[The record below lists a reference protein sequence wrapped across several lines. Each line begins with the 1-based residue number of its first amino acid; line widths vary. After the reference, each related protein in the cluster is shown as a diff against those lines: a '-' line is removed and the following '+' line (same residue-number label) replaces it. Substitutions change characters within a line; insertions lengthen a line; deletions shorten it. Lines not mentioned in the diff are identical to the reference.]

1 MTTITH
7 DRRAALLKSTDLNG
21 IDFVTITSADQTRL
35 QVHFLNAVNV
45 QGWVTGAIT
54 ITGGETIA
62 TVRVLPLNDSD
73 WGWDDGHVVLSLR
86 VAAPGDFSD
95 YLLTIPSPALDSF
108 FASVRFSFKAGCP
121 SDLDCQ
127 PPQPVCPPPEGEAPP
142 IDYLAKDFLS
152 FRQALLD
159 FSALCYPAWQERSE
173 ADFGVMF
180 LEALSA
186 MADDLSYGQDRVAG
200 EASLVTATQRRS
212 VVRHARL
219 VDYEPLPATGAV
231 TRLQFDVASTV
242 KEIPHGVAVIAPG
255 PDGSRIVFETGLG
268 LRDPSPPPPAS
279 WLWNR
284 SPAIAA
290 YWFDETVRCLLVG
303 ATGMDI
309 AGHGYGVRAGQA
321 VLIETPGLGPIDPP
335 LRQIVTLA
343 ADGDEIC
350 DPLFPIT
357 VSGTGPPFMT
367 CAASPPGTT
376 APAAVTRL
384 SWRTTDALTE
394 ARDLSKT
401 RLAGN
406 ICDASQGCSATESFV
421 VGPPPPGIA
430 NAIPSALERVGPRP
444 LLEVAQCGEPAVIR
458 LHSLALGPL
467 TWLPQPALDPSG
479 LPVAEVLLSQTSSS
493 GGPPIQWDFVRK
505 LLTAGPFDNSF
516 TVDPAMYRPIARNSD
531 ATVTYDYDS
540 DLGDTIRFGDAV
552 FGANPDTG
560 TTFTVSYR
568 YGAGVAGNVAAG
580 TITQFA
586 VPSPD
591 YTAVMNPL
599 AATGGADAQ
608 SLQSVRRLAPQDF
621 RFRRR
626 RAVLAQ
632 DYVAAAET
640 EPWVKSAGSVFRWT
654 GSWLT
659 TFTTPEPKASEAVA
673 IEDRTS
679 LIDLLNRYRM
689 AGTESYVPDP
699 IYLSIDLRIEVCAE
713 PWAFA
718 AGVRQAII
726 TALAP
731 SGPTAADAFF
741 AINRFVFGQPLDRSQ
756 LEAAIQAIPGV
767 AGVTCIDYRLRDRF
781 AGFLDMGDTVP
792 VGSNEILRCDNDS
805 SRPNNGALS
814 VTVRGGR

>member
-21 IDFVTITSADQTRL
+21 IDFVTIANASQTQL

-45 QGWVTGAIT
+45 QGWVTGPIT

-62 TVRVLPLNDSD
+62 SVQVLPLVDSD
-73 WGWDDGHVVLSLR
+73 WGWDDGHVVLSLE
-86 VAAPGDFSD
+86 VAAPGDFSN

-127 PPQPVCPPPEGEAPP
+127 PALPICPPPEGEAPP

-159 FSALCYPAWQERSE
+159 FSSLCYPAWQERSE

-200 EASLVTATQRRS
+200 EASLLTASQRRS

-231 TRLQFDVASTV
+231 TRLQFDVAAGVT
-242 KEIPHGVAVIAPG
+242 KIPHGVQVIAPG

-268 LRDPSPPPPAS
+268 LRDPTPAPPAS
-279 WLWNR
+279 SLWNR
-284 SPAIAA
+284 SPTIAA
-290 YWFDETVRCLLVG
+290 YWFDESVRCLPVG

-309 AGHGYGVRAGQA
+309 AGQGYGFRAGQA
-321 VLIETPGLGPIDPP
+321 VLIETPGLGPLDPP
-335 LRQIVTLA
+335 LRQIVTLT
-343 ADGDEIC
+343 ADGKEID
-350 DPLFPIT
+350 DPLFPLT
-357 VSGTGPPFMT
+357 VTGAGPPFMT
-367 CAASPPGTT
+367 SGASPPGTT

-384 SWRTTDALTE
+384 AWDVTDALTA

-401 RLAGN
+401 QLAGN
-406 ICDASQGCSATESFV
+406 ICDASQGCTATEKFV
-421 VGPPPPGIA
+421 IGPPPPGIA
-430 NAIPSALERVGPRP
+430 NPIPSAVERLGPRP
-444 LLEVAQCGEPAVIR
+444 LLGVGQCGEAAVMH

-479 LPVAEVLLSQTSSS
+479 LPVAEVLLSQASSA
-493 GGPPIQWDFVRK
+493 GGPPIPWDFVRR

-516 TVDPAMYRPIARNSD
+516 TVDAALYRPIAHNSD

-540 DLGDTIRFGDAV
+540 DLGDTIRFGDGV
-552 FGANPDTG
+552 FGANPDAG
-560 TTFTVSYR
+560 AAFTVTYR
-568 YGAGVAGNVAAG
+568 YGAGTAGNVAAG

-586 VPSPD
+586 TPGAD
-591 YTAVMNPL
+591 YSAVMNPL

-626 RAVLAQ
+626 RAVLAA

-640 EPWVKSAGSVFRWT
+640 QPWVKSAGSVFRWT

-659 TFTTPEPKASEAVA
+659 TFTTPEPVASETIA
-673 IEDRTS
+673 IEDHTS

-718 AGVRQAII
+718 AGVRQAIM
-726 TALAP
+726 TALSP
-731 SGPTAADAFF
+731 TGPAAANAFF

-756 LEAAIQAIPGV
+756 LEAAIQAVPGV

-792 VGSNEILRCDNDS
+792 VGSNEILRCDNDA
-805 SRPNNGALS
+805 SRPNNGALAI
-814 VTVRGGR
+814 TVRGGR